1 MKSGAAFVHHAT
13 AGVAGSLYGAMVYRS
28 TVIVQSR
35 IVSGLSGV
43 CFGAAVWYIGDEL
56 LLPAFGVLKRED
68 YTAAMQAE
76 ALVAHVVYG
85 VATGLLYRQLAA
97 VNQRPSSG
105 GIGRS

>member
-1 MKSGAAFVHHAT
+1 MQRPASRVLSMAPWFIDRQQSCNRESCRDWLAFV
-13 AGVAGSLYGAMVYRS
+13 
-28 TVIVQSR
+28 
-35 IVSGLSGV
+35 SGRG
-43 CFGAAVWYIGDEL
+43 VWYIGDEL